1 MSGEIIRAELV
12 DAENLLYDVYYN
24 EIRIAER
31 VTWDDVIQLVDN
43 REEEGQENEA

>member
-1 MSGEIIRAELV
+1 MSGEIIRPELV

-24 EIRIAER
+24 GIRIAER